1 MKIKKK
7 KKIYFSL
14 IASSL
19 LITLFSGISLLNN
32 QSINEVEGARIGP
45 RGTSPK
51 QVNITDVDDAGV
63 NAYYQGVNN
72 LSGLNLKNALYNIIK
87 NHHEFDYESST
98 DRFAYKIMD
107 RNWTLSPASEVN
119 LNNYDYAN
127 DNPYIR
133 KLYADYNDDPSTA
146 DRFKNDGAS
155 RVSFDKEHIWAQ
167 SLGAFGRNWGAG
179 SDFHHLL
186 PSDVRGNQQLHSNY
200 NFGEP
205 DIVRKVETNDY
216 GSYVGRYGTMNGY
229 AHYVAE
235 PLDEYKGDIARA
247 MLYMPVRYNAYI
259 DEDHPKLEL
268 VNGSPGATVASPTQ
282 NGLAGDLATLL
293 RWHEEDPVDYYEIH
307 RNNLIYNNF
316 QKNRNPFI
324 DHPEWARMIYD
335 PTYTG
340 NGASTAPGTSTAMG
354 DPGVLVTSINLN
366 TSVHSMDV
374 GQEYTLTT
382 TVLPTNAENK
392 TLSWTSSDTSV
403 ATVTNG
409 RIDSLGYGTTTIT
422 AAATDGSGV
431 NASCQL
437 TVEVQSVK
445 VIDRLEVVEY
455 EERVG
460 FGTTYPQNSVKVHLF
475 YEDGTYLDVTNTSN
489 ISLPNTKALGEQIL
503 EVEYGQYSA
512 FYSVFVTNEN
522 ALLELEDL
530 GSLYQSHQATK
541 ESPFPLVGSSGS
553 DADNYWIYSKPVPAV
568 YDGSDG
574 GARIDDEG
582 VNIKKTNIWG
592 GTHSTNIIKM
602 NVTVRVK
609 HNSGKGDENQNVLSV
624 DLLNNNTIVETI
636 SKTGAVPKGGSADLV
651 YSFIFSSP
659 KTITGI
665 RFIYTNK
672 GNGNYS
678 VTSISAQPTY
688 EIKNYGAQAEAWATY
703 FLDKTSEQCLAL
715 EPQREEDWI
724 ILGNEFNLMHDK
736 AKAMY
741 INSSTSQLVQDAI
754 DRYNAVIRAHPE
766 NEPFI
771 DGLLSIQANLTNKNI
786 DMKTMLVIFVIA
798 SLSITTVVFYM
809 LQNRKRIN

>member
-87 NHHEFDYESST
+87 DHHEFDYESST
-98 DRFAYKIMD
+98 DRYAYKIMD
-107 RNWTLSPASEVN
+107 RNWTLSPASQAG

-205 DIVRKVETNDY
+205 DVVRKVETNDY
-216 GSYVGRYGTMNGY
+216 GAYVGRYGTMNGY

-247 MLYMPVRYNAYI
+247 MLYMPVRYNVYI

-268 VNGSPGATVASPTQ
+268 VNGSPDATVASPTQ

-324 DHPEWARMIYD
+324 DHPEWARMVYD

-374 GQEYTLTT
+374 GQEYTLTA

-392 TLSWTSSDTSV
+392 TLNWTSSDTSV
-403 ATVTNG
+403 ATITNG

-431 NASCQL
+431 SASCQL

-445 VIDRLEVVEY
+445 VIDRLEVIEY

-475 YEDGTYLDVTNTSN
+475 YEDSSSIDVTNTAN
-489 ISLPNTKALGEQIL
+489 ISLPNTSLLGEQIL
-503 EVEYGQYSA
+503 DVEYGQYSA
-512 FYSVFVTNEN
+512 SYSVFITNEN
-522 ALLELEDL
+522 AILSFNDVGNWYYSPNADEGAIQGWTGVGL
-530 GSLYQSHQATK
+530 GSKYA
-541 ESPFPLVGSSGS
+541 
-553 DADNYWIYSKPVPAV
+553 
-568 YDGSDG
+568 DGSAKLDTTG
-574 GARIDDEG
+574 DYIY
-582 VNIKKTNIWG
+582 KSNIWS
-592 GTHSTNIIKM
+592 GTSSKNIIS
-602 NVTVRVK
+602 VEVEVGLK
-609 HNSGKGDENQNVLSV
+609 HNGTADDNNELTVHAINGTTNVASVSIKGLAPSQAASPEAFIINLS
-624 DLLNNNTIVETI
+624 NKN
-636 SKTGAVPKGGSADLV
+636 
-651 YSFIFSSP
+651 
-659 KTITGI
+659 TITGVKVE
-665 RFIYTNK
+665 YKNK
-672 GNGNYS
+672 VSGNYG
-678 VTSISAQPTY
+678 VYHINARPTY
-688 EIKNYGAQAEAWATY
+688 QVENYDAQAEAWATY

-724 ILGNEFNLMHDK
+724 ILGNEFNLMHDE

-771 DGLLSIQANLTNKNI
+771 DGLLSIQANLSNKNI